1 MAIPLNIN
9 FYNNNGDTS
18 LTDSVIELNLL
29 SSLDTGYIRENR
41 LQGVWPRTFL
51 FGMIVSLIYKQP
63 WILVPFFLSAV
74 SNEESRFSSFKYF
87 VLYLE

>member
-41 LQGVWPRTFL
+41 LQGV
-51 FGMIVSLIYKQP
+51 
-63 WILVPFFLSAV
+63 
-74 SNEESRFSSFKYF
+74 
-87 VLYLE
+87 